1 MVMNRIDQPNGHL
14 SNYVQETLKLVELVD
29 VCPFDD
35 AVTVAVAV
43 PPHLVSGVQFK
54 VYTPAESA

>member
-1 MVMNRIDQPNGHL
+1 MDRVDQPNGYL
-14 SNYVQETLKLVELVD
+14 SNYPQETLKLVELVD
-29 VCPFDD
+29 DCPFDE

-54 VYTPAESA
+54 VYSPAESAY